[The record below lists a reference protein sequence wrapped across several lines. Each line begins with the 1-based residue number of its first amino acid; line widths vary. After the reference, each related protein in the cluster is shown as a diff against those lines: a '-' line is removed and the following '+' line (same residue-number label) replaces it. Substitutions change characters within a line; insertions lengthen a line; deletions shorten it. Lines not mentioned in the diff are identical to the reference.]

1 MTTHPDDVGR
11 LLDSARA
18 GDAAALG
25 ELLESF
31 RPYLALLARVQIGRR
46 LRGKADPADVVQET
60 YLEAHRDFPGFRG
73 ATEGEMMAWLRRIL
87 ARNLANLAR
96 HYLGT
101 RGRDVRLE
109 RRLVDELE
117 QSSRALCQ
125 ELAARQSSPSQ
136 RVVARE
142 RAVRLAAALTA
153 LPPDYGDVIVLRHFE
168 GLPFAGVA
176 ERLGRSQD
184 SVKKLWARALGRLRV
199 LMEDDEG

>member
-1 MTTHPDDVGR
+1 MAEAQDV
-11 LLDSARA
+11 AQ
-18 GDAAALG
+18 
-25 ELLESF
+25 
-31 RPYLALLARVQIGRR
+31 LLARAAAGDEAAVTELFTRYRKRLKQMVRLRLNRR
-46 LRGKADPADVVQET
+46 LQGRIDESDTLQEAF
-60 YLEAHRDFPGFRG
+60 LEAAKRLREYLAKKPLPFFL
-73 ATEGEMMAWLRRIL
+73 WLRQL
-87 ARNLANLAR
+87 AGTRLAKAHR
-96 HYLGT
+96 HHLGT

-136 RVVARE
+136 RVAARE